1 MTTHA
6 HLILDMTG
14 SMMSRKQAT
23 IDAINEYIEGLKA
36 DPATADFRFSL
47 SIFNSNIGVERIID
61 ARGIGQVRPIAH
73 EQYRPDGATPLYDAI
88 GSVIDAM
95 SQEDGAKLVIIQTD
109 GEENS
114 SRHYKKSD
122 IVQMVQEKTKEGWQ
136 FVYLG
141 CELDAMQAGA
151 ELGIAPGNTMM
162 YLASNARPAFS
173 RLGLMSARYARSGS
187 ICTDSFFEE
196 AEGGTHADPTGQKEG
211 PDGH

>member
-23 IDAINEYIEGLKA
+23 IDAVNEYIESLKA

-47 SIFNSNIGVERIID
+47 SIFNSNIGVERTID
-61 ARGIGQVRPIAH
+61 AQEMARVRPIAH

-95 SQEDGAKLVIIQTD
+95 SQKDGPKLVIIQTD

-122 IVQMVQEKTKEGWQ
+122 IVRMVQEKTKEGWQ

-151 ELGIAPGNTMM
+151 ELGIDAGNTLM
-162 YLASNARPAFS
+162 YLASASRPAFK
-173 RLGLMSARYARSGS
+173 RLGRMTARYARSGS
-187 ICTDSFFEE
+187 RGTNSFFEE
-196 AEGGTHADPTGQKEG
+196 EQGGTDADSAGQKEG
-211 PDGH
+211 ADGH